1 MDELI
6 KANYI
11 ADLKSI
17 GRKDKHLSI
26 TAKAGD
32 NIFINGSPKRC
43 ETHFEVLCGLRRP
56 DVGEVKICGRN
67 PYDGMTAEESAVF
80 RRDNIGAVPQDLG
93 LIPELRMID
102 QIALP
107 MKLAGVD
114 DESIISEIRK
124 LTSELMPLHN
134 LFNIPGKCNTRKQA
148 HAAMIRAV
156 IRNPQIIV
164 FHGFLDDVSDID
176 RDALWQAFHTI
187 RPKNSVFIYLSGAP
201 APEQVNWTQQL
212 RV

>member
-1 MDELI
+1 M
-6 KANYI
+6 
-11 ADLKSI
+11 
-17 GRKDKHLSI
+17 LSI
-26 TAKAGD
+26 VGKAGD
-32 NIFINGSPKRC
+32 NIFVGGSAKRC

-56 DVGEVKICGRN
+56 DVGQVRLCGKI
-67 PYDGMTAEESAVF
+67 PYEMTAAEVATF
-80 RRDNIGAVPQDLG
+80 RRDNIGAVPHNLG

-124 LTSELMPLHN
+124 LTSELIPLHN

-187 RPKNSVFIYLSGAP
+187 RPQNSVLIYLSGAP
-201 APEQVNWTQQL
+201 APEQVQWTQQL

>member
-6 KANYI
+6 NANYI

-17 GRKDKHLSI
+17 GRKDKLLSI
-26 TAKAGD
+26 VGKAGD

-43 ETHFEVLCGLRRP
+43 ETHFEVLCGLHRP
-56 DVGEVKICGRN
+56 DVGEVKICGKN
-67 PYDGMTAEESAVF
+67 PYEMTAREAAAF
-80 RRDNIGAVPQDLG
+80 RRDTIGAVTQDLG

-102 QIALP
+102 QITLP
-107 MKLAGVD
+107 MKLAVVD
-114 DESIISEIRK
+114 DETIIDEIRK
-124 LTSELMPLHN
+124 LTSELIPLHN
-134 LFNIPGKCNTRKQA
+134 LFNVPGKCNTRKQA
-148 HAAMIRAV
+148 HAAMMRAV

-187 RPKNSVFIYLSGAP
+187 RPQNSVLIYLSGAP
-201 APEQVNWTQQL
+201 APEQVQWTQQL

>member
-6 KANYI
+6 NAKYI

-17 GRKDKHLSI
+17 GRKDKLLSI

-56 DVGEVKICGRN
+56 DVGEVKLCGKN
-67 PYDGMTAEESAVF
+67 PYEMNAKEVAAF
-80 RRDNIGAVPQDLG
+80 RRDTIGAVPQDLG

-114 DESIISEIRK
+114 NETIIAKIRK
-124 LTSELMPLHN
+124 LTSELIPLHN
-134 LFNIPGKCNTRKQA
+134 LFNIPGKCTTRKQA
-148 HAAMIRAV
+148 YAAMIRAV

-164 FHGFLDDVSDID
+164 FNSFLDDVSDID
-176 RDALWQAFHTI
+176 QDALWQAFHSMH
-187 RPKNSVFIYLSGAP
+187 PKDSVLIYLSGAP
-201 APEQVNWTQQL
+201 APEQINWTQQL
-212 RV
+212 RI

>member
-1 MDELI
+1 MEELLN
-6 KANYI
+6 ANYI

-17 GRKDKHLSI
+17 GRKDKLLSI
-26 TAKAGD
+26 VGKAGG
-32 NIFINGSPKRC
+32 NLFVGGSPKRC
-43 ETHFEVLCGLRRP
+43 ETHFEVLCGLRKP

-67 PYDGMTAEESAVF
+67 LYEMTAHEAAAF
-80 RRDNIGAVPQDLG
+80 RRDTIGAVPQDLG

-107 MKLAGVD
+107 MKLAGMD
-114 DESIISEIRK
+114 DETIISEIRK

-134 LFNIPGKCNTRKQA
+134 LFNVPGKCNARKQA

-156 IRNPQIIV
+156 IRNPQVIV
-164 FHGFLDDVSDID
+164 LNGFLDDLPDID
-176 RDALWQAFHTI
+176 RDALWQAFYAI
-187 RPKNSVFIYLSGAP
+187 RPKDSVLIYLSGAP
-201 APEQVNWTQQL
+201 APEQVNWTQML

>member
-1 MDELI
+1 MEELTR
-6 KANYI
+6 ANYI

-17 GRKDKHLSI
+17 GRKDKLLSI
-26 TAKAGD
+26 VCKAGD
-32 NIFINGSPKRC
+32 NIFMNGSPKRC
-43 ETHFEVLCGLRRP
+43 ETHFEVLCGLRGP

-67 PYDGMTAEESAVF
+67 PYEMTAREAAAF
-80 RRDNIGAVPQDLG
+80 RRDTIGAVPQDLG

-102 QIALP
+102 QIAFP
-107 MKLAGVD
+107 MKLAGMD

-134 LFNIPGKCNTRKQA
+134 LFNVPGKCNARKQA
-148 HAAMIRAV
+148 HAAIIRAV
-156 IRNPQIIV
+156 IRNPQVIV
-164 FHGFLDDVSDID
+164 LNGFLDDLPDID

-187 RPKNSVFIYLSGAP
+187 RPKDSVLIYLSGAP
-201 APEQVNWTQQL
+201 APEQVNWTQML

>member
-6 KANYI
+6 NANYI

-17 GRKDKHLSI
+17 GRKDNLLSMI
-26 TAKAGD
+26 GKAGD
-32 NIFINGSPKRC
+32 NIFINGSIKRC
-43 ETHFEVLCGLRRP
+43 ETHFEVLCGLRCP
-56 DVGEVKICGRN
+56 DVGEVKLCGKN
-67 PYDGMTAEESAVF
+67 PYEMTALEAAAF
-80 RRDNIGAVPQDLG
+80 RQKTIGAVPKDLG

-107 MKLAGVD
+107 MKLVGID
-114 DESIISEIRK
+114 DETIISEIRK
-124 LTSELMPLHN
+124 LTSELMPLYN

-156 IRNPQIIV
+156 IRNPQVIV

-176 RDALWQAFHTI
+176 RDALWLAFHTM
-187 RPKNSVFIYLSGAP
+187 RPPNSVLIYLSGAP
-201 APEQVNWTQQL
+201 APEQVQWSQQL

>member
-6 KANYI
+6 NANYI

-17 GRKDKHLSI
+17 GRKDTLLSI
-26 TAKAGD
+26 VGKAGD

-43 ETHFEVLCGLRRP
+43 ETHFEVFCGLRKP
-56 DVGEVKICGRN
+56 DVGEVKLCGKN
-67 PYDGMTAEESAVF
+67 PYEMTAVEAAAF
-80 RRDNIGAVPQDLG
+80 RRDTIGAVPQDLG

-102 QIALP
+102 QITLP

-114 DESIISEIRK
+114 DETIIMEIRK
-124 LTSELMPLHN
+124 LTSELIPLHN
-134 LFNIPGKCNTRKQA
+134 LFNVPGKCNARKQA

-156 IRNPQIIV
+156 IRKPQIVV

-187 RPKNSVFIYLSGAP
+187 RPQNSVLIYLSGAP
-201 APEQVNWTQQL
+201 SPEQVQWTQQL
-212 RV
+212 LV

>member
-1 MDELI
+1 MMEELLN
-6 KANYI
+6 ANYI

-17 GRKDKHLSI
+17 GRKDKLLSI
-26 TAKAGD
+26 VGKAGD
-32 NIFINGSPKRC
+32 NLFVGGSPKRC

-67 PYDGMTAEESAVF
+67 PYEMTACEAAAF
-80 RRDNIGAVPQDLG
+80 RRDTIGAVPQDLG

-107 MKLAGVD
+107 MKLAGMD

-124 LTSELMPLHN
+124 LTSELIPLHN
-134 LFNIPGKCNTRKQA
+134 LFNVPGKCNARKQA
-148 HAAMIRAV
+148 HAAIIRAV
-156 IRNPQIIV
+156 IRKPQVIV
-164 FHGFLDDVSDID
+164 LNGFLDDLPDID

-187 RPKNSVFIYLSGAP
+187 RPKDSVLIYLSGAP
-201 APEQVNWTQQL
+201 APEQVNWTQML

>member
-1 MDELI
+1 MMEELLS
-6 KANYI
+6 ANYI

-17 GRKDKHLSI
+17 GRKDKLLSI
-26 TAKAGD
+26 VGNAGD

-56 DVGEVKICGRN
+56 DVGEIKICGQN
-67 PYDGMTAEESAVF
+67 PYEMNAKEAAAF
-80 RRDNIGAVPQDLG
+80 RRDTIGAVPQDLG

-107 MKLAGVD
+107 MKLAGMD
-114 DESIISEIRK
+114 DDSIISEIRK

-134 LFNIPGKCNTRKQA
+134 LFNVPGKCNARKQA

-156 IRNPQIIV
+156 IRKPQVIV
-164 FHGFLDDVSDID
+164 LNGFLDDLPDID

-187 RPKNSVFIYLSGAP
+187 RPKDSVLIYLSGAP
-201 APEQVNWTQQL
+201 APEQVNWTQML

>member
-1 MDELI
+1 M
-6 KANYI
+6 
-11 ADLKSI
+11 
-17 GRKDKHLSI
+17 
-26 TAKAGD
+26 
-32 NIFINGSPKRC
+32 
-43 ETHFEVLCGLRRP
+43 
-56 DVGEVKICGRN
+56 GEVKLCSKN
-67 PYDGMTAEESAVF
+67 TYEMNAKDAAVF
-80 RRDNIGAVPQDLG
+80 RRDTIGAVPQDLG

-114 DESIISEIRK
+114 DETIIAEIRK
-124 LTSELMPLHN
+124 MTSELIPLHN
-134 LFNIPGKCNTRKQA
+134 LFNIPGKCNIRKQA

-156 IRNPQIIV
+156 ICNPQIIV

-187 RPKNSVFIYLSGAP
+187 RPQNSVLIYLSGAP
-201 APEQVNWTQQL
+201 APEQVQWTQQL

>member
-1 MDELI
+1 MEELLS
-6 KANYI
+6 ANYI

-17 GRKDKHLSI
+17 GRKDKLLSI
-26 TAKAGD
+26 VGNAGD

-56 DVGEVKICGRN
+56 DVGEIKICGQN
-67 PYDGMTAEESAVF
+67 PYEMNAKEAAAF
-80 RRDNIGAVPQDLG
+80 RRDTIGAVPQDLG

-107 MKLAGVD
+107 MKLAGMD
-114 DESIISEIRK
+114 DDSIISEIRK

-134 LFNIPGKCNTRKQA
+134 PGKCNARKQA

-156 IRNPQIIV
+156 IRKPQVIV
-164 FHGFLDDVSDID
+164 LNGFLDDLPDID
-176 RDALWQAFHTI
+176 RDALWQAFHAI
-187 RPKNSVFIYLSGAP
+187 RPKDSVLIYLSGAP
-201 APEQVNWTQQL
+201 APEQVNWTQML

>member
-6 KANYI
+6 NANYI

-17 GRKDKHLSI
+17 GRKDKMLSI
-26 TAKAGD
+26 VGKAGD
-32 NIFINGSPKRC
+32 NIFVGGSAKRC
-43 ETHFEVLCGLRRP
+43 EPHFEVLCGLRKP
-56 DVGEVKICGRN
+56 DVGEVKIRSRN
-67 PYDGMTAEESAVF
+67 PYEMTAREAAAF
-80 RRDNIGAVPQDLG
+80 RRDTIGAVPQDLG

-114 DESIISEIRK
+114 DETIIAEIRK
-124 LTSELMPLHN
+124 LTSELIPLHN
-134 LFNIPGKCNTRKQA
+134 LFNVPGKCTARKQA

-187 RPKNSVFIYLSGAP
+187 RPQNSVLIYLSGAS

>member
-1 MDELI
+1 MMDELI
-6 KANYI
+6 NANYI

-17 GRKDKHLSI
+17 GRKDKLLSI
-26 TAKAGD
+26 VSKAGD
-32 NIFINGSPKRC
+32 NIFVGGSPKRC
-43 ETHFEVLCGLRRP
+43 ETHFDVLCGLRRP
-56 DVGEVKICGRN
+56 DLGEVKLCGKN
-67 PYDGMTAEESAVF
+67 PYEMTAQEAAAF
-80 RRDNIGAVPQDLG
+80 RRDTIGAVPQDLG

-107 MKLAGVD
+107 MTLAGVD
-114 DESIISEIRK
+114 DEIIISEIRK

-134 LFNIPGKCNTRKQA
+134 LFNIPVKCNTRKQA

-187 RPKNSVFIYLSGAP
+187 RPQNSVLVYLSGAP
-201 APEQVNWTQQL
+201 APGQVQWTQQL

>member
-6 KANYI
+6 NANYI

-17 GRKDKHLSI
+17 GRKDKLLSI
-26 TAKAGD
+26 TAKTGD

-43 ETHFEVLCGLRRP
+43 ETHFEVLCGLCRP
-56 DVGEVKICGRN
+56 DVGEVKICGKN
-67 PYDGMTAEESAVF
+67 PYEMTAREAAAF
-80 RRDNIGAVPQDLG
+80 RRDTIGAVPQDLG

-107 MKLAGVD
+107 MKLAGLD
-114 DESIISEIRK
+114 DETIIAEIRK

-134 LFNIPGKCNTRKQA
+134 LFNVPGKCTTRKQA
-148 HAAMIRAV
+148 HAAIIRAV
-156 IRNPQIIV
+156 IRNPQVIV

-176 RDALWQAFHTI
+176 RDALWQAFHAM
-187 RPKNSVFIYLSGAP
+187 RPENSVLVYLSGAP
-201 APEQVNWTQQL
+201 APEQVQWTQQL

>member
-6 KANYI
+6 NANYI

-17 GRKDKHLSI
+17 GRKDKLLSI
-26 TAKAGD
+26 TGKAGD

-43 ETHFEVLCGLRRP
+43 ETHFNVLCGLRRP
-56 DVGEVKICGRN
+56 DVGEVKLCGRN
-67 PYDGMTAEESAVF
+67 PYELNAKEAAAF

-114 DESIISEIRK
+114 DETIIAEIRK
-124 LTSELMPLHN
+124 LTSQLMPLHN
-134 LFNIPGKCNTRKQA
+134 LFNIPGKCNARKQA

-156 IRNPQIIV
+156 IRNPQVIV

-176 RDALWQAFHTI
+176 RDALWQAFHSI
-187 RPKNSVFIYLSGAP
+187 RPQNSALIYLSGAP
-201 APEQVNWTQQL
+201 APEQVQWSQQL

>member
-6 KANYI
+6 NANYI

-17 GRKDKHLSI
+17 GRKDKLLSI
-26 TAKAGD
+26 IGKAGD
-32 NIFINGSPKRC
+32 NIFINGSLKRC
-43 ETHFEVLCGLRRP
+43 EAHFEVLCGLRKP
-56 DVGEVKICGRN
+56 DVGEVKLCGKS
-67 PYDGMTAEESAVF
+67 PYEMTAREAAAF

-107 MKLAGVD
+107 MKLAGID
-114 DESIISEIRK
+114 DETIIDEIRK

-134 LFNIPGKCNTRKQA
+134 LFSIPGKCNTRKQT
-148 HAAMIRAV
+148 HAAMIRAL

-187 RPKNSVFIYLSGAP
+187 RPQNSVLIYLSGAP
-201 APEQVNWTQQL
+201 APEQVQWTQQL

>member
-1 MDELI
+1 MMDELI

-17 GRKDKHLSI
+17 GRKDKLLSI

-56 DVGEVKICGRN
+56 DVGEVKLCGKN
-67 PYDGMTAEESAVF
+67 PYEMTAMEVAAF
-80 RRDNIGAVPQDLG
+80 RRDTVGAVPQDLG

-114 DESIISEIRK
+114 DETILAGIRK

-134 LFNIPGKCNTRKQA
+134 LFNIPGKCTVRKQA

-156 IRNPQIIV
+156 IRNPKIIV

-187 RPKNSVFIYLSGAP
+187 RPQNSVLIYLSGAP

>member
-1 MDELI
+1 MEELLN
-6 KANYI
+6 ANYI

-17 GRKDKHLSI
+17 GRKDKLLSI
-26 TAKAGD
+26 VGKAGD
-32 NIFINGSPKRC
+32 NLFVGGSPKRC

-67 PYDGMTAEESAVF
+67 PYEMTAREAAAF
-80 RRDNIGAVPQDLG
+80 RRDTIGAVPQDLG

-107 MKLAGVD
+107 MKLAGMD
-114 DESIISEIRK
+114 DETIISEIRK

-134 LFNIPGKCNTRKQA
+134 LFNVPGKCNARKQA
-148 HAAMIRAV
+148 HAAIIRAV
-156 IRNPQIIV
+156 IRKPQVIV
-164 FHGFLDDVSDID
+164 LNGFLDDLPDID
-176 RDALWQAFHTI
+176 QDTLWQAFHAI
-187 RPKNSVFIYLSGAP
+187 RPKDSVLIYLSGTP
-201 APEQVNWTQQL
+201 APEQVNWTQML

>member
-1 MDELI
+1 MMEELLN
-6 KANYI
+6 ANYI

-17 GRKDKHLSI
+17 GRKDKLLSI
-26 TAKAGD
+26 VGKAGD
-32 NIFINGSPKRC
+32 NLFVGGSPKRC

-67 PYDGMTAEESAVF
+67 PYEMTAHEAAAF
-80 RRDNIGAVPQDLG
+80 RRDAIGAVPQDLG

-102 QIALP
+102 QIAFP
-107 MKLAGVD
+107 MKLAGMD

-134 LFNIPGKCNTRKQA
+134 LFNVPGKCNARKQA

-156 IRNPQIIV
+156 IRNPQVIV
-164 FHGFLDDVSDID
+164 LNGFLDDLPDID

-187 RPKNSVFIYLSGAP
+187 RPKDSVLIYLSGAP
-201 APEQVNWTQQL
+201 APEQVNWTQML

>member
-1 MDELI
+1 MEEVLS
-6 KANYI
+6 ANYI

-17 GRKDKHLSI
+17 GRKDKMLSI
-26 TAKAGD
+26 VGKAGD

-43 ETHFEVLCGLRRP
+43 EAHFEVLCGLRRP
-56 DVGEVKICGRN
+56 DVGEVMLCGRN
-67 PYDGMTAEESAVF
+67 PYEMTAKDAAAF
-80 RRDNIGAVPQDLG
+80 RRDIIGAVPQDLG

-107 MKLAGVD
+107 LKLAGMD
-114 DESIISEIRK
+114 DENIISETRK
-124 LTSELMPLHN
+124 LTSELIPLHN

-164 FHGFLDDVSDID
+164 FNGFLDDVSDID
-176 RDALWQAFHTI
+176 RDALWRAFHTM
-187 RPKNSVFIYLSGAP
+187 RPQNSVLIYLSGAP
-201 APEQVNWTQQL
+201 APGQVQWTQQL

>member
-6 KANYI
+6 NANYI
-11 ADLKSI
+11 GDLKSI
-17 GRKDKHLSI
+17 GRKDKLLSI

-32 NIFINGSPKRC
+32 NIFINGSQKRC

-56 DVGEVKICGRN
+56 DVGEVKICGKN
-67 PYDGMTAEESAVF
+67 PYEMTAREAAAF
-80 RRDNIGAVPQDLG
+80 RRDTIGAVPQDLG

-107 MKLAGVD
+107 MKIAGLD
-114 DESIISEIRK
+114 DETIIAEIRK

-134 LFNIPGKCNTRKQA
+134 LFNVPGKCTTRKQA
-148 HAAMIRAV
+148 HAAMIRAA

-176 RDALWQAFHTI
+176 RDALWQAFHAM
-187 RPKNSVFIYLSGAP
+187 RPENSVLVYLSGAP
-201 APEQVNWTQQL
+201 APEQLNWTQQI

>member
-1 MDELI
+1 MMDELLN
-6 KANYI
+6 ANYV
-11 ADLKSI
+11 ADSKST
-17 GRKDKHLSI
+17 GRKDKLLSI
-26 TAKAGD
+26 TGKAGD

-56 DVGEVKICGRN
+56 DVGKVKLCGKN
-67 PYDGMTAEESAVF
+67 PYEMSAKEAGAF
-80 RRDNIGAVPQDLG
+80 RRDTIGAVPQDLG

-107 MKLAGVD
+107 MKLAGQD
-114 DESIISEIRK
+114 DETIIAEIRK

-134 LFNIPGKCNTRKQA
+134 LFNVPGKCNTRKQA

-156 IRNPQIIV
+156 IRNPQVIV

-176 RDALWQAFHTI
+176 RDALWQAFHAM
-187 RPKNSVFIYLSGAP
+187 RPENSVLVYLSGAQ
-201 APEQVNWTQQL
+201 APEQVNWIQQICI
-212 RV
+212 

>member
-1 MDELI
+1 MEELLN
-6 KANYI
+6 ANYI

-17 GRKDKHLSI
+17 GRKDKLLSI
-26 TAKAGD
+26 VGKAGD
-32 NIFINGSPKRC
+32 NLFVGGSPKRC

-67 PYDGMTAEESAVF
+67 PYEMTACEAAAF
-80 RRDNIGAVPQDLG
+80 RRDTIGAVPQDLG

-107 MKLAGVD
+107 MKLAGMD

-124 LTSELMPLHN
+124 LTSELIPLHN
-134 LFNIPGKCNTRKQA
+134 LFNVPGKCNARKQA
-148 HAAMIRAV
+148 HAAIIRAV
-156 IRNPQIIV
+156 IRKPQVIV
-164 FHGFLDDVSDID
+164 LNGFLDDLPDID

-187 RPKNSVFIYLSGAP
+187 RPKDSVLIYLSGAP
-201 APEQVNWTQQL
+201 APEQVNWTQML

>member
-6 KANYI
+6 NANYI

-17 GRKDKHLSI
+17 GRKDKLLSI
-26 TAKAGD
+26 TGKAGD

-56 DVGEVKICGRN
+56 DVGEVKLRGKN
-67 PYDGMTAEESAVF
+67 PYEMNAKDAAAF
-80 RRDNIGAVPQDLG
+80 RRDTIGAVPQDLG

-102 QIALP
+102 QVALP
-107 MKLAGVD
+107 MKLAGID
-114 DESIISEIRK
+114 DETIIAEIHK
-124 LTSELMPLHN
+124 LTSELMPPHN
-134 LFNIPGKCNTRKQA
+134 LFNVPGKCNARKQT

-156 IRNPQIIV
+156 IRSPKVIV
-164 FHGFLDDVSDID
+164 FNGFLDDVSDIA
-176 RDALWQAFHTI
+176 RDALWQAFQTI
-187 RPKNSVFIYLSGAP
+187 RPQSSVLVYLSGAP
-201 APEQVNWTQQL
+201 APEQINWTQQL

>member
-6 KANYI
+6 NANYI

-17 GRKDKHLSI
+17 GRKDKLLSI
-26 TAKAGD
+26 TGKAGD

-56 DVGEVKICGRN
+56 DVGQVKLCDIN
-67 PYDGMTAEESAVF
+67 PYEMTAVEAATF
-80 RRDNIGAVPQDLG
+80 RRDTIGTVPQDLG
-93 LIPELRMID
+93 LIPELRIID

-107 MKLAGVD
+107 MKLTGID
-114 DESIISEIRK
+114 DETIIEEIRK

-134 LFNIPGKCNTRKQA
+134 LFNIPGKCSARKQA
-148 HAAMIRAV
+148 HAAMIRAM
-156 IRNPQIIV
+156 IRKPQIII

-187 RPKNSVFIYLSGAP
+187 RPKNSVLIYLSGAP
-201 APEQVNWTQQL
+201 APEQVRWSQQL

>member
-6 KANYI
+6 NANYI

-17 GRKDKHLSI
+17 GRKDNLLSI
-26 TAKAGD
+26 TAKGGD
-32 NIFINGSPKRC
+32 NIFINGSPRRC

-56 DVGEVKICGRN
+56 DMGEVKLCGRN
-67 PYDGMTAEESAVF
+67 LYEMNAKEAAAF

-93 LIPELRMID
+93 LILELRMID

-114 DESIISEIRK
+114 DETIIAEIRK

-134 LFNIPGKCNTRKQA
+134 LFNIPGKCTVRKQA
-148 HAAMIRAV
+148 HAAMIRAI
-156 IRNPQIIV
+156 IRNPKVIV
-164 FHGFLDDVSDID
+164 FNGFLDDVSDID

-187 RPKNSVFIYLSGAP
+187 RPQNSVLIYLSGAP
-201 APEQVNWTQQL
+201 APEQVQWMQQL

>member
-1 MDELI
+1 MEELLN
-6 KANYI
+6 ANYI

-17 GRKDKHLSI
+17 GRKDKLLSI
-26 TAKAGD
+26 VGKAGD
-32 NIFINGSPKRC
+32 NLFVGGSPKRC

-67 PYDGMTAEESAVF
+67 PYEMTAHEAAAF
-80 RRDNIGAVPQDLG
+80 RRDTIGAVPQDLG

-107 MKLAGVD
+107 MKLAGMD

-124 LTSELMPLHN
+124 LTSELIPLHN
-134 LFNIPGKCNTRKQA
+134 LFNVPGKCNARKQA
-148 HAAMIRAV
+148 HAAIIRAV
-156 IRNPQIIV
+156 IRKPQVIV
-164 FHGFLDDVSDID
+164 LNGFLDDLPDID
-176 RDALWQAFHTI
+176 RDALWEAFHTI
-187 RPKNSVFIYLSGAP
+187 RPKDSVLIYLSGAP
-201 APEQVNWTQQL
+201 APELVNWTQML